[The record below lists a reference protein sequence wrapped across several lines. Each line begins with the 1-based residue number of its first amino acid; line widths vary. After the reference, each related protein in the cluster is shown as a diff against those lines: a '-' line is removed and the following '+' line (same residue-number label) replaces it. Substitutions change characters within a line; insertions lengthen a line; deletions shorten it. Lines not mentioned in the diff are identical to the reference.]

1 MAIHNLF
8 SKRLK
13 KLRGD
18 FPDVYQYEE
27 IPQGFRNQV
36 VHIIQDTV
44 GTGKFQQ
51 SIDIYKHINRVL
63 SKEYGVISL
72 KKNNYDGNDAA
83 VLNFFLQTKD
93 YEQCLDIIELFFE
106 IIGNYIAK
114 NYMYYQ
120 LSTGSKQNP
129 YDAINE
135 LNERFKE
142 WGIGYE
148 FQNGE
153 LIRIDSQ
160 FIHSEAVKP
169 VLVLL
174 ANEKYYEG
182 VNQEFLKAH
191 EHYRHKR
198 YKECLVEC
206 CKAFESLMKA
216 ICEKRKWD
224 YKPTDTA
231 SKLIKAC
238 FDNKL
243 IPSYMDNQ
251 IASLKQI
258 LESGVPTIRN
268 KQGGHGQGTEILE
281 VPEHLASYCLH
292 LTASNL
298 LFLANCEKQLG

>member
-1 MAIHNLF
+1 MAIYDLYSRRQRKF
-8 SKRLK
+8 
-13 KLRGD
+13 RGES
-18 FPDVYQYEE
+18 VIYQYDY
-27 IPQGFRNQV
+27 IPSNFRVQV
-36 VHIIQDTV
+36 SHIAQELEDEGILDFHETH
-44 GTGKFQQ
+44 K
-51 SIDIYKHINRVL
+51 L
-63 SKEYGVISL
+63 LCKEYGYLTLGDSQLGIEDCKSVFQFFQ
-72 KKNNYDGNDAA
+72 KTNNY
-83 VLNFFLQTKD
+83 
-93 YEQCLDIIELFFE
+93 EECLDILELVFRKLE
-106 IIGNYIAK
+106 ENLDKYTSYKDRSVILQDK
-114 NYMYYQ
+114 
-120 LSTGSKQNP
+120 
-129 YDAINE
+129 INE
-135 LNERFKE
+135 LNQRLKE

-160 FIHSEAVKP
+160 FIHSETVKP
-169 VLVLL
+169 ILVLL

-206 CKAFESLMKA
+206 CKSFESLMKA

-231 SKLIKAC
+231 SKLIKTC
-238 FDNKL
+238 FENKL

-268 KQGGHGQGTEILE
+268 KEGGHGQGAEIIE
-281 VPEHLASYCLH
+281 VSEHLASYCLH

-298 LFLANCEKQLG
+298 LFLANCEKQLP